1 SHPFGR
7 RGMASD
13 DALAQGQGRK
23 RWFGGRG
30 PTRAAEKSPESDMT
44 PGQPP
49 IPETSVQTEGA
60 PDVRPD
66 DEIRVEPEAT
76 APAIPAPPPEA
87 LASLRARG
95 GEQSDEEVQLP
106 VVISIAN

>member
-1 SHPFGR
+1 
-7 RGMASD
+7 MASD

-49 IPETSVQTEGA
+49 IPETSVQTEGM
-60 PDVRPD
+60 PDVRQD
-66 DEIRVEPEAT
+66 DLRNDVAARDDHVDFGAAFRQDFGNRPGVRV
-76 APAIPAPPPEA
+76 
-87 LASLRARG
+87 
-95 GEQSDEEVQLP
+95 V
-106 VVISIAN
+106 